1 VSVDVTVEEE
11 IARPPEEVARFAM
24 DPGNDM
30 RWIAALTSVRALGDG
45 PVGPGTRV
53 ERTASF
59 LGRRME
65 YVLEIVELEPERR
78 LAMRSVRAPFPM
90 TVEYEFDPAAV
101 GALAR
106 IRTTGEPGRF
116 YATAGPLLGAMVRR
130 GVRRD
135 LRKLKRVLE
144 AT

>member
-11 IARPPEEVARFAM
+11 IARPREEVARFAM

-30 RWIAALTSVRALGDG
+30 RWIAALTSVRTLGDG

-59 LGRRME
+59 LGRRM
-65 YVLEIVELEPERR
+65 RN
-78 LAMRSVRAPFPM
+78 
-90 TVEYEFDPAAV
+90 
-101 GALAR
+101 
-106 IRTTGEPGRF
+106 TGEPGRF
-116 YATAGPLLGAMVRR
+116 YATAGPLLRAMVRR